1 MKLIKIILWSSLLMI
16 LFNGCASVK
25 SGLEG
30 GKRSSSEE
38 FLVKKKNPLVMPP
51 SYDSLPQP
59 KTKDTVV
66 EENNFELQKILD
78 KNVSTKKSK
87 TSTNTG
93 NNSLEE
99 SILKKINVN

>member
-1 MKLIKIILWSSLLMI
+1 MSKIINVSTMKV
-16 LFNGCASVK
+16 FDYVDK
-25 SGLEG
+25 
-30 GKRSSSEE
+30 
-38 FLVKKKNPLVMPP
+38 
-51 SYDSLPQP
+51 